1 MDSICRLRNHPL
13 YKPQRLFLHA
23 TIVIVL
29 SWSLVSCQSM
39 DPRNVDVTLPE
50 TLPTE
55 KVTSYSQA
63 LTDLGLMTE
72 IYNTDLLNIQSNP
85 IGDDTGASRST
96 GSEIPQDITE
106 MIKTSLNSIGGN
118 VVFIPYDPAFV
129 QNQTLTGYS
138 TFENKTIPDL
148 VLSGGI
154 TEFDRGLETRGKNT
168 DASVD
173 VEVNA
178 MPDFL
183 PSKNVGFRY
192 GDEGKTGLAR
202 ITLDFNLLDFRTLAG
217 IAKINAVNTMEVN
230 KAVGGNELGISL
242 FGQSFGLKGTI
253 KKVQGRHAAVRLLV
267 ELSMIQIV
275 GKYLAVPYWR
285 LLGDDALPDT
295 IVTEAIARYYQ
306 SLSQPQVNDVIQQ
319 WLYVSGYEVPLNDK
333 LDPQTR
339 KALTNI
345 DSTFGP
351 STTKISVDAFTKV
364 YVNIPLSY
372 ETAQRRKELKKILA
386 SLVSPTAA
394 ETVPIVPEPTPQQ
407 VDAIFTTPLESQP
420 ENVADIVTP
429 VPAASKLPNV
439 PKEVQAEQTLEESQ
453 NVQLATESNPEPS
466 GSPTQK
472 VESRP
477 GVAQQKSYDQKAKS
491 SITRSGIGRFLN
503 PEDW

>member
-1 MDSICRLRNHPL
+1 MESTAQSCIHPL
-13 YKPQRLFLHA
+13 YKPQGL
-23 TIVIVL
+23 IVRAAIVLIL

-39 DPRNVDVTLPE
+39 DPRNVDVKLPE

-154 TEFDRGLETRGKNT
+154 TEFDRALETRGNNT

-173 VEVNA
+173 VEVNSI
-178 MPDFL
+178 PDFL
-183 PSKNVGFRY
+183 PSKNIGFRY

-217 IAKINAVNTMEVN
+217 IPKINAVNTMEVN

-242 FGQSFGLKGTI
+242 FGQIFGLKGTI

-267 ELSMIQIV
+267 ELSMIQVV

-285 LLGDDALPDT
+285 LLGDEALPDP
-295 IVTEAIARYYQ
+295 IVTQAVARYFH
-306 SLSQPQVNDVIQQ
+306 SLSPSQVNDVIQQ
-319 WLYVSGYEVPLNDK
+319 WLYVSGYDVPLHNT
-333 LDPQTR
+333 LDSQTR
-339 KALTNI
+339 EALSNI
-345 DSTFGP
+345 DSTFG
-351 STTKISVDAFTKV
+351 STAKTVNLDTFTKV
-364 YVNIPLSY
+364 YLSIPLSY
-372 ETAQRRKELKKILA
+372 EAAQKRKELKKILA
-386 SLVSPTAA
+386 PSVTPTTA
-394 ETVPIVPEPTPQQ
+394 ETAPPVPESVPQQ
-407 VDAIFTTPLESQP
+407 TDTILATPTES
-420 ENVADIVTP
+420 EIESVVEIETP
-429 VPAASKLPNV
+429 VPASSEPASL
-439 PKEVQAEQTLEESQ
+439 PKEVEVQQAPEESQ
-453 NVQLATESNPEPS
+453 DIQLTEEQTSEAKEFVA
-466 GSPTQK
+466 QK
-472 VESRP
+472 VDSGP
-477 GVAQQKSYDQKAKS
+477 GVEQQKRHDQYQKS
-491 SITRSGIGRFLN
+491 SIVRTGIGRFLN